1 MVQPQYS
8 PQEAL
13 ERVKLM
19 MNYDSSKTLTENRE
33 IIFEQSSFGEASQ
46 ISQELVNALV
56 GDVKTSDLS
65 EIETIL
71 KDKVFGKVLD
81 DGTCLLNKVNEYFK
95 NTKTSRWFTWGVFV
109 PSDYKSRGLKDMI
122 SLSKE
127 ESEPQFEDVKKGI
140 LKLIDD
146 EMNGFC
152 KSPKKEEGKKDEGKK
167 EEEKK
172 QQVRRQYVACSGTS
186 EQPFK
191 KLCYEKDPNGPLHK
205 VQACIGV
212 TPDGKFWNKTE
223 QALVQK
229 TGKNSFTINDVNTI
243 CGTKPDTQKPSIDDE
258 FGTGEE
264 EASSILDQ

>member
-19 MNYDSSKTLTENRE
+19 MSYDMGKTLNENRE
-33 IIFEQSSFGEASQ
+33 IIFEQGKAIRNEGAGLGSLESLLSNLNPKKLSKLPTKSNGGAIINLGTQNIENIQ
-46 ISQELVNALV
+46 IKTNIGNLYFFAYKPGGYFTQNNFVLV
-56 GDVKTSDLS
+56 VKDGVATIGSWDL
-65 EIETIL
+65 TNL
-71 KDKVFGKVLD
+71 
-81 DGTCLLNKVNEYFK
+81 YFK
-95 NTKTSRWFTWGVFV
+95 KQGDTSFTDSGFGTNTIPLS
-109 PSDYKSRGLKDMI
+109 YLK
-122 SLSKE
+122 KQE
-127 ESEPQFEDVKKGI
+127 EVKV
-140 LKLIDD
+140 
-146 EMNGFC
+146 
-152 KSPKKEEGKKDEGKK
+152 GKK
-167 EEEKK
+167 EENK
-172 QQVRRQYVACSGTS
+172 QQVKRQYVACSGTD

-205 VQACIGV
+205 VQSCLGL